1 MRSCHGDFYEPVY
14 LQNGFG
20 AGYEYLLNSTNQSAK
35 PTYLKMI
42 FLPFNIV
49 QFSFFISHASNAL
62 IDMEQIL
69 FSWESGYKS
78 YLVAGILC
86 KAFFK
91 GDLPFITINSIEIA
105 SITIDGGLI
114 NLFVTVL
121 DIASYAD
128 ALLPILPNK

>member
-1 MRSCHGDFYEPVY
+1 MGVVRSGLWAPV
-14 LQNGFG
+14 
-20 AGYEYLLNSTNQSAK
+20 
-35 PTYLKMI
+35 
-42 FLPFNIV
+42 
-49 QFSFFISHASNAL
+49 
-62 IDMEQIL
+62 
-69 FSWESGYKS
+69 ESGYKS
-78 YLVAGILC
+78 YLVAGILR

-121 DIASYAD
+121 DIASCAD

>member
-1 MRSCHGDFYEPVY
+1 MGVVRSGLWAPV
-14 LQNGFG
+14 
-20 AGYEYLLNSTNQSAK
+20 
-35 PTYLKMI
+35 
-42 FLPFNIV
+42 
-49 QFSFFISHASNAL
+49 
-62 IDMEQIL
+62 
-69 FSWESGYKS
+69 ESGYKS
-78 YLVAGILC
+78 YLVAGILR